1 MTQRQFTWAASAA
14 LVVLGFLAYAN
25 TFSGDWVWDDVSS
38 VLLHEN
44 VQNPAKLGQ
53 LFRED
58 QHAFGRGEGN
68 FYRPLVSV
76 SFMVDFLLSYDPT
89 LDTAAIKGY
98 PDVKP
103 LLFHLSN
110 TLWHCAA
117 SVLLFLLLGRLGAPR
132 MVQAAASVL
141 FVLHP
146 MHTEAVAY
154 ISGRAD
160 MMSATFILAALLC
173 AITDTG
179 SPRRWFG
186 LMACVVLLLLGLLLK
201 TVFELSFSF
210 RICWALMI
218 VLVATTDA
226 TNFRQWWSTTL
237 AAIFLILGL
246 CSKESS
252 TIFPILLLLVLLF
265 RQVSSSQKPKKWLA
279 DLRSVSLGA
288 TVITVASYIDLRSDI
303 LDFTKSSADG
313 NAGHG
318 FLAYLATLP
327 RLGMETCQA
336 FAFYIKTLFLPTN
349 LHMEQTL
356 AGVPGWTA
364 GLGLLFLLACI
375 GAAYWG
381 YRSGNRRITLALVWF
396 LAAWLPISGIFP
408 LNAPMAEH
416 WMYVPMAGFWW
427 AVMELLVLAS
437 QRLNLRL
444 APVALAAVLGLL
456 FLNQTIVR
464 NSDWRDN
471 ETIFRATLAENP
483 DTLRVHSNLAVTYD
497 FLQGN
502 YPGAVRHYKAAIA
515 LYEKQKDRP
524 EVLLPEEIPLRLSLA
539 EMLLRQRNYSDAL
552 PWFGALMPL
561 TQQDNT
567 KADGAKAAFGLGQCY
582 LGLGNYPQAAE
593 LMQQAVALDPSLA
606 GPYNDLMRGAPLPGP
621 R

>member
-14 LVVLGFLAYAN
+14 LVVLGFLAYVN

-38 VLLHEN
+38 VLLHEH

-89 LDTAAIKGY
+89 LDTAEIKGY

-103 LLFHLSN
+103 FLFHLSN

-117 SVLLFLLLGRLGAPR
+117 AVLLFLLLGRLGAPR
-132 MVQAAASVL
+132 LVQAATAVL

-173 AITDTG
+173 ATTDTRG
-179 SPRRWFG
+179 TKQMVAFAFS
-186 LMACVVLLLLGLLLK
+186 GLL
-201 TVFELSFSF
+201 F
-210 RICWALMI
+210 
-218 VLVATTDA
+218 
-226 TNFRQWWSTTL
+226 
-237 AAIFLILGL
+237 ILGL
-246 CSKESS
+246 CSKESTMIYPVLLAIVIALRPRS
-252 TIFPILLLLVLLF
+252 ETPLTPPVSWQVRAYPVFLAVILLC
-265 RQVSSSQKPKKWLA
+265 A
-279 DLRSVSLGA
+279 YGGLRS
-288 TVITVASYIDLRSDI
+288 TVLKFSEGGG
-303 LDFTKSSADG
+303 G
-313 NAGHG
+313 NKTG
-318 FLAYLATLP
+318 LLT
-327 RLGMETCQA
+327 RLVETCQA

-364 GLGLLFLLACI
+364 GLGLLFLAACV
-375 GAAYWG
+375 AAAFWG

-437 QRLNLRL
+437 QRLNLRT
-444 APVALAAVLGLL
+444 APVAVAAVLGLL
-456 FLNQTIVR
+456 FLNQTIAR
-464 NSDWRDN
+464 NGDWRDN

-502 YPGAVRHYKAAIA
+502 YPGAARHYKAAIA
-515 LYEKQKDRP
+515 LYEKQKERP
-524 EVLLPEEIPLRLSLA
+524 EILLPDEIPLRLSLA
-539 EMLLRQRNYSDAL
+539 EMLLRQENYSDAME
-552 PWFGALMPL
+552 WYGSLMPL
-561 TQQDNT
+561 TQQESM

-582 LGLGNYPQAAE
+582 LGLGNYTQATQ
-593 LMQQAVALDPSLA
+593 LMQQAFTLDPTLGGA
-606 GPYNDLMRGAPLPGP
+606 YRDLMRGAPLPGP